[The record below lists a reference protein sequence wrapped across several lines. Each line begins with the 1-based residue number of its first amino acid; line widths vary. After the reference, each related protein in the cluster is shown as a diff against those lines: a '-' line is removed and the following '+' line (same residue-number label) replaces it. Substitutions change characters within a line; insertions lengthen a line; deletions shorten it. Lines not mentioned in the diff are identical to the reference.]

1 MLSYL
6 LLLASAFAGLLDVE
20 VLDVGQG
27 DSILIRTPAG
37 KVVLIDGGTGKEDVV
52 PMLQQRNIDTI
63 NLLVGTHP
71 HADHIGGLDEV
82 ISAITVKNYMDNG
95 LPHTTKTYEKVMGL
109 IETEDIPY
117 LTAVNGRE
125 FNLDDGIKISVIHP
139 QDRPLR
145 NTRSDLNSNS
155 VVLRLTHGD
164 NCFLFTGDAEEPT
177 EDVLVQKG
185 IEPCQILKVAHHGSN
200 HSSSTHFL
208 NAIKPEIALISAGQ
222 NNRYNHPGEETL
234 ERLERAGAKVYRTD
248 VMGTIHLQS
257 DGKQVRVLK
266 SSGHAK
272 PKPVPDE
279 IKPDDASIKMTAIEP
294 PRLENKT
301 TGDSVDGKFNINT
314 ANQSQLESIPGIG
327 PAKASAIIAYRDSHG
342 PFQSHQQLKNVHGIG
357 DKLSKVIEQHTVIS
371 E

>member
-1 MLSYL
+1 M
-6 LLLASAFAGLLDVE
+6 
-20 VLDVGQG
+20 
-27 DSILIRTPAG
+27 
-37 KVVLIDGGTGKEDVV
+37 
-52 PMLQQRNIDTI
+52 
-63 NLLVGTHP
+63 VGTHA

-177 EDVLVQKG
+177 EDVLVHTG

-200 HSSSTHFL
+200 HSSSTHFR
-208 NAIKPEIALISAGQ
+208 AIKPEIALISAGQ
-222 NNRYNHPGEETL
+222 TIDTTTPVKRHSNGR
-234 ERLERAGAKVYRTD
+234 RAGAKVYRT
-248 VMGTIHLQS
+248 
-257 DGKQVRVLK
+257 
-266 SSGHAK
+266 
-272 PKPVPDE
+272 
-279 IKPDDASIKMTAIEP
+279 
-294 PRLENKT
+294 
-301 TGDSVDGKFNINT
+301 
-314 ANQSQLESIPGIG
+314 
-327 PAKASAIIAYRDSHG
+327 
-342 PFQSHQQLKNVHGIG
+342 
-357 DKLSKVIEQHTVIS
+357 
-371 E
+371 